1 MEHEV
6 FEVRRSTCETRPPVW
21 HSEYVVQNN
30 VAYCLLIED
39 RESSTFHEVIKS
51 SDKSLWITTMQEE
64 IEALDKN
71 KTWDLVSLPQEA
83 IGNRW
88 VYKIKG
94 DANNQVER
102 YRARLVV
109 KGYAQKEGI
118 NFNEIFSPV
127 VQLTIVRIVLKRVL
141 YLTYI

>member
-1 MEHEV
+1 M
-6 FEVRRSTCETRPPVW
+6 
-21 HSEYVVQNN
+21 QNN

-39 RESSTFHEVIKS
+39 GDSSTFHEVIKS

-71 KTWDLVSLPQEA
+71 KTWDLVSLPREA

-127 VQLTIVRIVLKRVL
+127 VRLTIVRIVLECVL

>member
-39 RESSTFHEVIKS
+39 GESSTFHEVIKS
-51 SDKSLWITTMQEE
+51 SDKSFVDNNNARGNRSIRQ
-64 IEALDKN
+64 N

-109 KGYAQKEGI
+109 KGYA
-118 NFNEIFSPV
+118 
-127 VQLTIVRIVLKRVL
+127 
-141 YLTYI
+141 